1 MRTSWKLL
9 IALLAVFGLLAVACG
24 GSDEGGGEAT
34 GDFEGAAGGDPARA
48 AQYEAE
54 CESAAPDNLPEGF
67 KVGYVTDIGKVDDR
81 TFNQFSYEGMLSS
94 AACYGHE
101 TRFIE
106 TASEA
111 DYEQNIETI
120 LDFEPNVVI
129 TNGFL
134 MADAT
139 KAAAESNPD
148 VFWIGIDQFHLD
160 GPDNYIWVQFREDQS
175 GFVSGAIA
183 ALMSDSGVVGVVGG
197 REDVPP
203 VVRFVNAYEQGAKS
217 INPDIEVLQV
227 YNESFTDPAKG
238 ASDAAQMLGE
248 GADVIFG
255 AGGKTGSGAV
265 QEATNQ
271 GVWGLGVDQDEYYST
286 FNGGDADGSEF
297 LITSAV
303 KRVDLA
309 IMDQIRNAINDT
321 WQGGVLTLDVG
332 NDRIQLA
339 PYHDA
344 DVPQDVQDR
353 VTELLDQLS
362 TGAIDTGVCPI
373 DGLPLTSE
381 NACG

>member
-1 MRTSWKLL
+1 MRKCVRVLV
-9 IALLAVFGLLAVACG
+9 ALLAVMGLLATACG
-24 GSDEGGGEAT
+24 GGDSESEIL
-34 GDFEGAAGGDPARA
+34 GDFASAAGGDPDRA

-54 CESAAPDNLPEGF
+54 CEQGAVDNLPDGF
-67 KVGYVTDIGKVDDR
+67 RVGYVTDIGKVDDR
-81 TFNQFSYEGMLSS
+81 TFNQFSYEGMLGSE
-94 AACYGHE
+94 ACYGHE

-111 DYEQNIETI
+111 DYEQNIATI
-120 LDFEPNVVI
+120 LDFDPKVVI

-139 KAAAESNPD
+139 KDAAEANPD

-160 GPDNYIWVQFREDQS
+160 GPDNYSWVQFREDQS
-175 GFVSGAIA
+175 GFLSGAIA
-183 ALMSDSGVVGVVGG
+183 ALMTESDVVGVVGG

-203 VVRFVNAYEQGAKS
+203 VVRFVNAYEQGAKF
-217 INPDIEVLQV
+217 INPDTEVLKV

-286 FNGGDADGSEF
+286 FNAGEAEGSEF

-309 IMDQIRNAINDT
+309 IMDQIRHAVNGT
-321 WQGGVLTLDVG
+321 WTGGVLTLDIG

-344 DVPQDVQDR
+344 SVPQDVQSR
-353 VTELLDQLS
+353 VTELVGQVGS
-362 TGAIDTGVCPI
+362 GEVDTGVCPI
-373 DGLPLTSE
+373 DGLPLTVD
-381 NACG
+381 NAC